1 MRYVSPYQSLAET
14 YEAIRPG
21 YPEALIDD
29 VLSQTAL
36 TSPGPLLE
44 IGAGTGKATKA
55 FLERGY
61 AVDAVEP
68 DGDMAALLR
77 RKLHS
82 PDLRLFVSPFERWQP
97 PRSSYPMIYCA
108 QAFHWLDGQ
117 TKFARCAELLME
129 RGYLALFWY
138 DPLPPVDSPV
148 FRASERVKAHYFG
161 PALPAQTVSLD
172 TREQEIWEAK
182 EFELVFRRQYDI
194 TLFNTPAQAL
204 AAMESTPAFSEAMK
218 KLPEDRQRVFLEDF
232 TAAVEENGGVLEAPM
247 RYSMYLLR
255 KR

>member
-21 YPEALIDD
+21 YPEALIDE

-36 TSPGPLLE
+36 TAPGPLLE

-68 DGDMAALLR
+68 DGDMAALLE

-82 PDLRLFVSPFERWQP
+82 PALRLFVLPFESWQP

-108 QAFHWLDGQ
+108 QAFH
-117 TKFARCAELLME
+117 
-129 RGYLALFWY
+129 
-138 DPLPPVDSPV
+138 
-148 FRASERVKAHYFG
+148 
-161 PALPAQTVSLD
+161 
-172 TREQEIWEAK
+172 
-182 EFELVFRRQYDI
+182 
-194 TLFNTPAQAL
+194 
-204 AAMESTPAFSEAMK
+204 
-218 KLPEDRQRVFLEDF
+218 
-232 TAAVEENGGVLEAPM
+232 
-247 RYSMYLLR
+247 
-255 KR
+255 